1 MAQIVSPIS
10 GKTVDSFNI
19 DEVMGMLAA
28 DLVVLIAGADISF
41 RYPELERAYGEYG
54 AMIKEGRV
62 PPAEGRS
69 VNAQTTQLC
78 TPAYFELDSRVYDNW
93 LESVYPSEVRRVDI
107 TKIVTDQ
114 QSYDDLLRRTAERN
128 IEGYRHEVNV
138 AIDRAFVKNDDSNSE
153 NPAFLIGYDGGGER
167 VGGALSENSPALKAR
182 YEVLA
187 ADGTITEGGL
197 TPTTFRAVWS
207 EILAVYFDM
216 LCENNTY
223 TEGDNVYGARREDL
237 VVYVPHKFLA
247 YSDMSY
253 IQRLFNERGLEK
265 LPEIK
270 THNGAP
276 VNSFGSETAMQ
287 AIFIMDKRV
296 LNHVARFMEAGSHDV
311 DCRKSTVFDLHV
323 EHMLKYAPFYKAYC
337 ILTPMPT
344 AD

>member
-1 MAQIVSPIS
+1 MQIVSPIS
-10 GKTVDSFNI
+10 GKTVDSINI

-28 DLVVLIAGADISF
+28 DLVTLIAGADISF
-41 RYPELERAYGEYG
+41 RYPELERSYGEYG

-78 TPAYFELDSRVYDNW
+78 APAYFELDSRVYDNW
-93 LESVYPSEVRRVDI
+93 LESVYPSEVRRVDV

-114 QSYDDLLRRTAERN
+114 ESYNELLRRTAERN

-138 AIDRAFVKNDDSNSE
+138 AIDRALVDAAPDSTAD
-153 NPAFLIGYDGGGER
+153 PTALIGFDGG
-167 VGGALSENSPALKAR
+167 SEAFAGYLTEGTR
-182 YEVLA
+182 YEVLLA
-187 ADGTITEGGL
+187 SGGVSESD
-197 TPTTFRAVWS
+197 PAPVPVSFRAVWS

-223 TEGDNVYGARREDL
+223 TEGNNVYGARRDDL

-265 LPEIK
+265 LPEIR

-276 VNSFGSETAMQ
+276 VEVRAATDSPADLN

-296 LNHVARFMEAGSHDV
+296 LNHVNRFMEAGSHDV

-323 EHMLKYAPFYKAYC
+323 EHMLKYAPFYKAFC

>member
-1 MAQIVSPIS
+1 MQIVSPIS

-28 DLVVLIAGADISF
+28 DLVTLIAGADISF
-41 RYPELERAYGEYG
+41 RYPELERSYGEYG

-69 VNAQTTQLC
+69 VNKDATSLC
-78 TPAYFELDSRVYDNW
+78 APAYFELDSRVYDNW
-93 LESVYPSEVRRVDI
+93 LESVYPSEVRRVDV

-114 QSYDDLLRRTAERN
+114 ESYNELLRRTAERN
-128 IEGYRHEVNV
+128 IEGFRHEVNV
-138 AIDRAFVKNDDSNSE
+138 AIDRALVDNALGTN
-153 NPAFLIGYDGGGER
+153 ALIGYDGGGDALCG
-167 VGGALSENSPALKAR
+167 VLSDGAAR
-182 YEVLA
+182 YELLVES
-187 ADGTITEGGL
+187 GSIQGGDIV
-197 TPTTFRAVWS
+197 PVTFRAVWS

-216 LCENNTY
+216 LCENSTY
-223 TEGDNVYGARREDL
+223 TEGNNVYGARREDL

-265 LPEIK
+265 LPEIR
-270 THNGAP
+270 THNGAT
-276 VNSFGSETAMQ
+276 VGYAELGLQ

-296 LNHVARFMEAGSHDV
+296 LNHVTRFMEAGSHEV

-323 EHMLKYAPFYKAYC
+323 EHMLKYAPFYKAFC